1 MAADMTASRDK
12 EQGEDM
18 PKADLISGIL
28 LMVFGLAM
36 LFWIIPAQTDQDT
49 GAAVPPD
56 LLPQICVVGITILAG
71 ILTVNAARG
80 TTPPSKAPKLSEW
93 SALVGVLAI
102 VIVGTVLFTHVH
114 TAVGGFFVS
123 LATMLYMGERRWYL
137 LIALPSVLVLSI
149 YLLFYEF
156 LGTAIL

>member
-1 MAADMTASRDK
+1 
-12 EQGEDM
+12 M
-18 PKADLISGIL
+18 PKADLISGVL
-28 LMVFGLAM
+28 LMVFGLAL

-56 LLPQICVVGITILAG
+56 LLPQICAVGITILAG

-80 TTPPSKAPKLSEW
+80 ATPPNKAPKLSEW
-93 SALVGVLAI
+93 SAMVGVLAI
-102 VIVGTVLFTHVH
+102 VIIGTVLFSHVH

-123 LATMLYMGERRWYL
+123 VATMLYMGERRWYL
-137 LIALPSVLVLSI
+137 LIALPSALVLSI

>member
-1 MAADMTASRDK
+1 
-12 EQGEDM
+12 M
-18 PKADLISGIL
+18 PRADLIAGIL
-28 LMVFGLAM
+28 LMAFGVLM

-56 LLPQICVVGITILAG
+56 LLPQICVIGITILAAV
-71 ILTVNAARG
+71 LTINAARG
-80 TTPPSKAPKLSEW
+80 TTPEGKAPKLTEW
-93 SALVGVLAI
+93 AAMVAVIAI
-102 VIVGTVLFTHVH
+102 IVAGAALFTHVH
-114 TAVGGFFVS
+114 SAVGGFFVS

-137 LIALPSVLVLSI
+137 LIALPSSLVLII